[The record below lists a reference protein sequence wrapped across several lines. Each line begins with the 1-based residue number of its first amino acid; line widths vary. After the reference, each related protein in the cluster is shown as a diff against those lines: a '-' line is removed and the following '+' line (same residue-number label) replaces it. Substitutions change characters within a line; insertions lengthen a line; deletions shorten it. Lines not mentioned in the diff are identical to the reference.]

1 MPNFDWDKLSLQD
14 FIQLQ
19 AEVASQLRRRF
30 ERKIAL
36 AFTDV
41 VGSTA
46 YFELK
51 GDIAGKRLM
60 QRHHDLVNAA
70 LSLHGGRVVD
80 TAGDGAFCVFDTA
93 ELAALSLIA
102 FQEKLVE
109 NNVDHPPDECL
120 TIRCGMHWGGALL
133 DDISV
138 SGDTVNTC
146 ARVASS
152 ADGGE
157 IRLTEPAFQQL
168 PPSLRVRC
176 QPGKSVTGKGLTEP
190 VRIHLLHWQ
199 DPIRVPTAIHI
210 EELNERIDLPSQQ
223 FFSMGRLALHQGKRA
238 NAILLKHPDPELT
251 KRISRW
257 HLKFERTIHGLT
269 LSPVSRGSTKVDG
282 RTIQIGD
289 EVKVEHGTI
298 VQVGKVLTLRFAG
311 TESDD
316 ALSNTDV
323 DFSVEDPEGGV
334 PTNVLRKPEESADP
348 LR

>member
-1 MPNFDWDKLSLQD
+1 MPDIDWDKLSLQE

-30 ERKIAL
+30 ERKLAL
-36 AFTDV
+36 AFTDI

-46 YFELK
+46 YFESK

-60 QRHHDLVNAA
+60 QRHHVLVDGA
-70 LSLHGGRVVD
+70 LGPRGGRVVD

-93 ELAALSLIA
+93 ELAALSLINL
-102 FQEKLVE
+102 QEKIIE
-109 NNVDHPPDECL
+109 DNVDHPPDERL
-120 TIRCGMHWGGALL
+120 TVRCGMHWGGVLL

-138 SGDTVNTC
+138 SGDAVNTC

-152 ADGGE
+152 ASGGE
-157 IRLTEPAFQQL
+157 IRLTESAFQQL

-176 QPGKSVTGKGLTEP
+176 QPGKSINGKGLTAA

-199 DPIRVPTAIHI
+199 DPSQVPTAIHI
-210 EELNERIDLPSQQ
+210 EEGNERIDLPSQQ

-257 HLKFERTIHGLT
+257 HLKFERTINGLT
-269 LSPVSRGSTKVDG
+269 LSPVSRGPTKVDG
-282 RTIQIGD
+282 RAIHIGD
-289 EVKVEHGTI
+289 EVRVEIGTV
-298 VQVGKVLTLRFAG
+298 VQVGKVLTLRFVG
-311 TESDD
+311 TESED
-316 ALSNTDV
+316 AFSNTDM
-323 DFSVEDPEGGV
+323 DFSMEDSDGNIPAV
-334 PTNVLRKPEESADP
+334 VLRKPDDSTDP
-348 LR
+348 LI